1 MNKIYNSKS
10 SAKRS
15 TKSWLF
21 LAISVLLAISLIGC
35 IAQSAVPAA
44 NDAKNDTGKNT
55 TKNTENH
62 TTNSTTNVSSGN
74 FSVGIIAD
82 NKTGIEKVQE
92 TIALAVADGVYSQ
105 NVTYARPGGNE
116 EVNMTIAVEGDV
128 VTAASITGTPSSP
141 ISAGFISKVN
151 AALPELVVG
160 KKITALDLPK
170 QIAGSSLTTAAFK
183 QYVADVVET
192 H

>member
-1 MNKIYNSKS
+1 MNKVYNSKPNG
-10 SAKRS
+10 KRS

-35 IAQSAVPAA
+35 IAQPTAPVANNTVNNTPDDAGNTA
-44 NDAKNDTGKNT
+44 NDTTNT
-55 TKNTENH
+55 TGNAI
-62 TTNSTTNVSSGN
+62 SGN
-74 FSVGIIAD
+74 FSTVIIAD
-82 NKTGIEKVQE
+82 NKTGVEKVQE
-92 TIALAVADGVYSQ
+92 TIALAVADGIYSQ
-105 NVTYARPGGNE
+105 NVTYATPGGNE
-116 EVNMTIAVEGDV
+116 NVNMTISVENDV
-128 VTAASITGTPSSP
+128 VNTVSITAASPNP

-160 KKITALDLPK
+160 KKITALDIPK

-183 QYVADVVET
+183 QYVADVIET